1 METDAMFDPSNPN
14 QLPGERWMESDD
26 LRTSGEG
33 AEVNGPMPALDPALF
48 NLLLS
53 RVEQLSRELG
63 RAETQRSLIERH
75 IARLEKQIEKL
86 SHQQQD
92 VHHHQDVVN

>member
-53 RVEQLSRELG
+53 RVEQLSR
-63 RAETQRSLIERH
+63 
-75 IARLEKQIEKL
+75 LEKQIEKL